1 MTTENNKLYNRSE
14 LARKTGVPIGLIKT
28 FEQLGYIKATDDSG
42 WEVLFDQEAYDY
54 LEEKQ
59 PLLEYTEAEFAKEV
73 GTSVAS
79 LTRYRER
86 GILKPAFSYK
96 SGSFIR
102 RYYTQKQV
110 DNFGDVLKANTRFLY
125 PNTKPPTLR
134 EKNKEFR
141 DEIAVRL
148 KEVRLF
154 LGFTLEEM
162 ADKIGVTKQLLSR
175 YENGQGYLNQETID
189 FLERN
194 SIRKEYVLYGEL
206 PKTIQRWY

>member
-14 LARKTGVPIGLIKT
+14 LVRKTGVPIGLIKT
-28 FEQLGYIKATDDSG
+28 FEQLGYIKAVDDSG

-54 LEEKQ
+54 LKEKQ
-59 PLLEYTEAEFAKEV
+59 PLLEYTEAEFAKQV

-86 GILKPAFSYK
+86 GILEPAFSYK

-102 RYYTQKQV
+102 RYYTQKQI
-110 DNFGDVLKANTRFLY
+110 DNFGDVLKANARFLY
-125 PNTKPPTLR
+125 PNRKPPTLR
-134 EKNKEFR
+134 EKNKEFK

-162 ADKIGVTKQLLSR
+162 ADRTGVTKQLLSR

-206 PKTIQRWY
+206 PKTIQR